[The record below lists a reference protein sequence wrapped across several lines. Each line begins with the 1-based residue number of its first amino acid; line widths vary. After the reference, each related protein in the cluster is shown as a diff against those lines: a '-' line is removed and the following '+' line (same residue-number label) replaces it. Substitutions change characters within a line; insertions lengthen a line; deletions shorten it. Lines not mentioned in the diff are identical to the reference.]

1 MPEVYRR
8 QPNKMQ
14 PKAMADAPT
23 AQMNAVALETSVAT
37 ERRVPM
43 MVAICSLMIIAA
55 LVVGVGLASTL
66 VLRHVVQ
73 TLPLWLGIGFG
84 ARRSRLAGWIAL
96 PCFVFWL
103 ALMVVIWL
111 FLLGIAQLVNGRFTP
126 VEVGMTIVVGVS
138 SVVGIAAVVRSR
150 WAMPPGATIGL
161 FVLGAALQL
170 VCFRLSFLPWI
181 AHR

>member
-8 QPNKMQ
+8 LPNKTQ
-14 PKAMADAPT
+14 PMAMADALT
-23 AQMNAVALETSVAT
+23 ARMNAAALEPSFAN
-37 ERRVPM
+37 EGRAPM
-43 MVAICSLMIIAA
+43 MVAICSLLIIAA
-55 LVVGVGLASTL
+55 LVVGVGLASGL
-66 VLRHVVQ
+66 VLRHILQ
-73 TLPLWLGIGFG
+73 TLPLWPGIGFG

-111 FLLGIAQLVNGRFTP
+111 FLLGIAQLVNGHFTP

-138 SVVGIAAVVRSR
+138 SVVGFTAVVRSR
-150 WAMPPGATIGL
+150 WAIAPGAAIGL
-161 FVLGAALQL
+161 FFLGAALQL
-170 VCFRLSFLPWI
+170 ACFRLSFLPWI